1 MSGRG
6 EGEGEVEGAEEARWG
21 RRVWLGSGYAPH
33 RTRGER
39 GAEEVGKAV
48 NGSLH
53 GVGGQAGRVHA
64 RRTAALRHSG
74 MASRCPLTPR
84 G

>member
-1 MSGRG
+1 MGRWK
-6 EGEGEVEGAEEARWG
+6 GAEEGRWG

-48 NGSLH
+48 NGSFH
-53 GVGGQAGRVHA
+53 GVRGQAGA
-64 RRTAALRHSG
+64 RR
-74 MASRCPLTPR
+74 P
-84 G
+84 